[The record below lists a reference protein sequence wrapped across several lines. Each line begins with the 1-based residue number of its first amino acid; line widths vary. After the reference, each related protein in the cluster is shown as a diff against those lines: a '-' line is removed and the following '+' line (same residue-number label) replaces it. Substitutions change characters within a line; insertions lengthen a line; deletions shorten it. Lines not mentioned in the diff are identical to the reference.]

1 MKKILVLFIMSIFL
15 FGIEPIKKIIFN
27 GYISKIDFNN
37 QYLVAGLEN
46 GNIIIKDFNTL
57 KDIYTIKLP
66 KIHDFMDDLIAMP
79 IYSLDINKN
88 KLLILAGGED
98 STRELF
104 IFDINTKKLNHI
116 WSSKDTFMKAKF
128 VGDKIF
134 FGYLSD
140 EVSLYDLNLN
150 KFLYKIQVGHYVFS
164 TYKLNENK
172 TLAAI
177 GDESGAIKV
186 VEVKN
191 GKKIAELKGFN
202 KEQTL
207 SLDFKKNFILNAS
220 SDKRIAIYNI
230 NTKNTELELVA
241 KFLPYGAT
249 LSPKADK
256 LAVQYNEKNDIIVY
270 DKYQTKLAILK
281 GHTMALNGINFMSNN
296 KILSFSPAEILIWN
310 LNGKN

>member
-46 GNIIIKDFNTL
+46 GNIVVKNFNTL

-98 STRELF
+98 SKRELF

-116 WSSKDTFMKAKF
+116 WSSKDVFMKARF

-140 EVSLYDLNLN
+140 EVSLYDLKSN
-150 KFLYKIQVGHYVFS
+150 KFLYKLQVGHYVFS
-164 TYKLNENK
+164 SFALNENK
-172 TLAAI
+172 TLAAM
-177 GDESGAIKV
+177 GDESGVIKV
-186 VEVKN
+186 LEVKS

-207 SLDFKKNFILNAS
+207 SLDFKNGYILNAS
-220 SDKRIAIYNI
+220 NDKKVTLYNLQ
-230 NTKNTELELVA
+230 TKQSLLEFKV

-270 DKYQTKLAILK
+270 DKYQTKLGILK

-296 KILSFSPAEILIWN
+296 KILSFSPAEILIW
-310 LNGKN
+310 KIKR